1 VDTKELA
8 AILGIILSVSTIIY
22 VGLKMRLQADFDYR
36 YMTVK
41 SCEEKHKVT
50 DTLFGAMREDLKEI
64 KDALKTIQDI
74 MFQWVGRGG
83 KQ

>member
-1 VDTKELA
+1 MDTKELA
-8 AILGIILSVSTIIY
+8 AILGIILSISTIIY

-50 DTLFGAMREDLKEI
+50 DALFGAMREDLKEI
-64 KDALKTIQDI
+64 KDTLKTIQDV
-74 MFQWVGRGG
+74 MFQWLRGTG
-83 KQ
+83 K